1 MKVRSVFHPAV
12 ACLGPGAT
20 LANAASLMQ
29 AGEFGSVAIYEG
41 DRLAGILTETDIVRA
56 VAEHRDPDTTTL
68 SEYMSLDPVTAD
80 PDEDSMDVALRMVQR
95 GFRHLPVVE
104 EGRLIGMV
112 SARDLLQVEA
122 WPPARFRQQTG
133 AASINHPVRP
143 RRGRLLQPESGRS

>member
-12 ACLGPGAT
+12 ACLGPGAS
-20 LANAASLMQ
+20 LSSAASLMQ
-29 AGEFGSVAIYEG
+29 AGGFGSVAIYEG

-56 VAEHRDPDTTTL
+56 VADHRNPATTTL
-68 SEYMSLDPVTAD
+68 AVYMSRDPVTTNPED
-80 PDEDSMDVALRMVQR
+80 DSMEVALRMVQG

-122 WPPARFRQQTG
+122 WPPSRMRQRTG
-133 AASINHPVRP
+133 AAAVNHPVRP
-143 RRGRLLQPESGRS
+143 RRHRLVEP

>member
-1 MKVRSVFHPAV
+1 MKVRGVFHPAV
-12 ACLGPGAT
+12 ACLGPGSSLT
-20 LANAASLMQ
+20 NAASLMR

-41 DRLAGILTETDIVRA
+41 DRLAGILTETDIVRS
-56 VAEHRDPDTTTL
+56 VADQRDPDTTTL

-80 PDEDSMDVALRMVQR
+80 PDEDSMEVALRMVQG

-112 SARDLLQVEA
+112 SARDLLQAEA
-122 WPPARFRQQTG
+122 WPPARFRQRMG

-143 RRGRLLQPESGRS
+143 RRRRLVEPESGRS